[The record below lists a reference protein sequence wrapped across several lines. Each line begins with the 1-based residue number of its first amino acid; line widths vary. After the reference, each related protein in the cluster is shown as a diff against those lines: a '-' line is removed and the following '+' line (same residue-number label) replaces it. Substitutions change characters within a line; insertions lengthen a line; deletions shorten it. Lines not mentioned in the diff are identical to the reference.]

1 MMIISSSFS
10 FSAILFRPWLLTIRT
25 GKLEGRRIVE
35 VRRHYIFIVG
45 QPSAKTFR
53 EGKKSRRAISSA
65 WTRCLCFLA
74 YAFNGFWL
82 GCRTKW
88 NKMSSGCHLASKDPG
103 LRTKDLGQE
112 LLQLWFSEKRMG
124 GYWRA

>member
-25 GKLEGRRIVE
+25 DKLEGRRIVE

-53 EGKKSRRAISSA
+53 RGEKKGEEPFPRLEPAASV
-65 WTRCLCFLA
+65 
-74 YAFNGFWL
+74 FWL
-82 GCRTKW
+82 MLSTDFGLVAARNETKCRQGVIW
-88 NKMSSGCHLASKDPG
+88 
-103 LRTKDLGQE
+103 LRRTRD
-112 LLQLWFSEKRMG
+112 
-124 GYWRA
+124 